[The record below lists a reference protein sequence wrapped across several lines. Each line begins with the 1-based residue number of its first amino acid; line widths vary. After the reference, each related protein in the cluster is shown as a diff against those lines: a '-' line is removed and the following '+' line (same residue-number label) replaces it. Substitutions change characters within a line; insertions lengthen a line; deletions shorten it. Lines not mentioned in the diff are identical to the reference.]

1 MLSMSG
7 ISQIYDI
14 DLKLLRC
21 FCAIVDEGGFTAA
34 QATLNMSQSVLSEHL
49 KSLESRVGMRLCQRG
64 PKGFKLYRE
73 GEIVYQA
80 AKDLFASI
88 EVFKQRAS
96 TINEQAY
103 GELVVGIQDGIVDN
117 PKARISEAI
126 ERFTDYYPNIRFKI
140 EIMLGYQ
147 MAGRVADGLTH
158 VGIGLM
164 SGQFEQL
171 SFERLF
177 DEVGLLCCGRTHPL
191 FDVSDALITPD
202 QFTSAS
208 YCNRGHL
215 EEVNP
220 AANGHHFKTLGDI
233 GHGAHAKLALIL
245 CGRNIG
251 YMPEHIAQPHIDAG
265 ALRVIK
271 PELTRRVSPITA
283 VTRPNSPEFKLAA
296 RFVDSLVDIHMEMP
310 PPKKHID
317 RNMLR
322 TAPVPSLTPKLATS
336 RSA

>member
-1 MLSMSG
+1 MSG
-7 ISQIYDI
+7 ISQVYDI

-96 TINEQAY
+96 TVNEQAY

-126 ERFTDYYPNIRFKI
+126 ERFTDYYPKIRFKI

-147 MAGRVADGLTH
+147 LAGRVADGLTH
-158 VGIGLM
+158 VGIGLV
-164 SGQFEQL
+164 SEQFEQL

-191 FDVSDALITPD
+191 FGVADGLITPD
-202 QFTSAS
+202 HIASAS

-215 EEVNP
+215 EDLS
-220 AANGHHFKTLGDI
+220 ASTNGHHFKTPGDI
-233 GHGAHAKLALIL
+233 GNGAHAKLALIL

-265 ALRVIK
+265 TLRVIK

-283 VTRPNSPEFKLAA
+283 ITRPHSPEFKLAA
-296 RFVDSLVDIHMEMP
+296 RFVDSLVDIHMEVAAP
-310 PPKKHID
+310 QKKVD
-317 RNMLR
+317 KTVLQPGTTQFM
-322 TAPVPSLTPKLATS
+322 TPKLATV
-336 RSA
+336 RTA